1 MHACVHVHVYVFEY
15 VHMDEGASGG
25 QWVPVEGIKAHGA
38 GVTCYCELLN
48 FQHGFKGAQT

>member
-1 MHACVHVHVYVFEY
+1 MHVHVYMFEY
-15 VHMDEGASGG
+15 VQMDEGASGG